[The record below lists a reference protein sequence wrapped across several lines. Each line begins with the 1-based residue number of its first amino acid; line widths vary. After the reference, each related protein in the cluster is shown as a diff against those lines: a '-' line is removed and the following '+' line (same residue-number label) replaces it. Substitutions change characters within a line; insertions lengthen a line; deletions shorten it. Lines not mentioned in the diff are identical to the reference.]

1 MEKNDKEPQTNKYRS
16 NLVIKVLLVVLC
28 VVVVVVQFAVA
39 ARNVASL
46 NDLKNELNALKEQ
59 KTLGLKPWKSEKHE
73 HGTRR
78 SKRSIDEKEFKKAMV
93 KLEKLEGR

>member
-1 MEKNDKEPQTNKYRS
+1 MEKNGKEPQTNTHCS

-28 VVVVVVQFAVA
+28 MVVVAQFALFA
-39 ARNVASL
+39 NNFASL
-46 NDLKNELNALKEQ
+46 KALNNRLNALEEQ
-59 KTLGLKPWKSEKHE
+59 KSSGLKPWRSEKHE

-78 SKRSIDEKEFKKAMV
+78 SKRSIDEKEFKKAMG

>member
-1 MEKNDKEPQTNKYRS
+1 MEKNGKEPQTNKHRS
-16 NLVIKVLLVVLC
+16 NLAIKVLLVVLC
-28 VVVVVVQFAVA
+28 VVVVVQFAVVA
-39 ARNVASL
+39 KGFASL
-46 NDLKNELNALKEQ
+46 NDLKNELNALKEE

>member
-1 MEKNDKEPQTNKYRS
+1 MEKNGKEPQTSKHRL

-28 VVVVVVQFAVA
+28 VVVVVQFAVV

-46 NDLKNELNALKEQ
+46 NALSNKLNAMEEE
-59 KTLGLKPWKSEKHE
+59 KTLGLKPWRSENHE

-78 SKRSIDEKEFKKAMV
+78 SKRSVDETEFKKAIE
-93 KLEKLEGR
+93 KLEKLAGR